1 VIVPSTRVFTKSDK
15 HETSAYEYLHR
26 TGQLQSYRPGMC
38 AVLFTEL
45 SLYNPIVLIS
55 IRGSDRVA
63 WCWRAVSSSSGTLVV
78 EGLECLLNTTVC
90 GCATKQLLTLAR
102 TSYYCAFARGG
113 SLLNAAPW

>member
-1 VIVPSTRVFTKSDK
+1 MLVVMQTVTEPIVVQTDDRASPVVIVPSTRVFTKSDK

-63 WCWRAVSSSSGTLVV
+63 
-78 EGLECLLNTTVC
+78 
-90 GCATKQLLTLAR
+90 
-102 TSYYCAFARGG
+102 
-113 SLLNAAPW
+113 